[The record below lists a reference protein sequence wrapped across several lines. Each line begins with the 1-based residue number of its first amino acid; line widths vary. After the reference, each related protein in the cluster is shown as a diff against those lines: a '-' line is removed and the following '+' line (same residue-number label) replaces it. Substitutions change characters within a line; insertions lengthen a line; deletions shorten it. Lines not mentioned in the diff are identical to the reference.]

1 MTPTRNNVEP
11 TTSATEELSRMLDER
26 GKEHRVWPSGLVIWH
41 DEGSWVYE
49 YSPPKGD
56 DDYWGGTLRA
66 TLRHCTPEQAV
77 EATLGETPTPP
88 PPTPPKQPPYDEL
101 IESLRRDWDIEASW
115 DGLRRFWYVGL
126 TDEGVRKRDERE
138 ATLGRGTCHNAA
150 PSYLDFLCSECGF
163 VHYHSDENDSGD
175 GNEWHYCP
183 SCGAEVVDA

>member
-1 MTPTRNNVEP
+1 MT
-11 TTSATEELSRMLDER
+11 ATERISAMLDER

-56 DDYWGGTLRA
+56 DDYWGGILHA
-66 TLRHCTPEQAV
+66 TLRHCTPEQAI

-138 ATLGRGTCHNAA
+138 ATLRELVHCMAYCMQHERECDECAMNGADGTITALAGC
-150 PSYLDFLCSECGF
+150 
-163 VHYHSDENDSGD
+163 D
-175 GNEWHYCP
+175 GLRDRLREL
-183 SCGAEVVDA
+183 GIEVEE